1 MSIRII
7 IATAIWAVSGFA
19 EAQSSGTAFVVAP
32 GLLITNHHVIEGCSS
47 IDVVAA
53 EGRRPATVVDSVR
66 QIDLALLRVYGLRVG
81 VATLRTQSKVR
92 LGEASTVF
100 GFPLAGSLSSGGNF
114 TTGVVSSLRG
124 LRDAAGEIQ
133 ITAPVQPGNSGGPV
147 LDRSGLVI
155 GVVQS
160 KLDALLA
167 IKATGDIP
175 QNVNFAVSLEV
186 LADFLKKNKVDFS
199 SAPEKAAVD
208 NSAIA
213 ELAQTFTFQVSC
225 TQYPS
230 VASTPPKDSQIQT
243 PPKRE
248 IPTQRP
254 SFDCSLARTIV
265 EKLICSDEQL
275 SALDRRMA
283 DLYRD
288 RIRRALDPIAARSE
302 QIQWLTQ
309 FRNLCTTKQCLVEH
323 YQRRIAELSTADN
336 SADQNHQV
344 RGGSYGS
351 QVRAC
356 VQPRVVFRTP
366 PRTSS
371 FNPTATYRIQ
381 LTAAGT
387 ITDLRLTRSSGDP
400 QFDIAVYDGILGCT
414 VFPRPPSGAYPSYID
429 INYSMYD

>member
-1 MSIRII
+1 
-7 IATAIWAVSGFA
+7 
-19 EAQSSGTAFVVAP
+19 
-32 GLLITNHHVIEGCSS
+32 
-47 IDVVAA
+47 
-53 EGRRPATVVDSVR
+53 
-66 QIDLALLRVYGLRVG
+66 
-81 VATLRTQSKVR
+81 
-92 LGEASTVF
+92 
-100 GFPLAGSLSSGGNF
+100 
-114 TTGVVSSLRG
+114 
-124 LRDAAGEIQ
+124 
-133 ITAPVQPGNSGGPV
+133 
-147 LDRSGLVI
+147 
-155 GVVQS
+155 VVQS

-186 LADFLKKNKVDFS
+186 LADSLKKNKVDFS

-208 NSAIA
+208 TSVVA
-213 ELAQTFTFQVSC
+213 ELAQTFTFQVRC
-225 TQYPS
+225 TQSPS
-230 VASTPPKDSQIQT
+230 VAGTSPKDSQIQT

-248 IPTQRP
+248 IPTQSP

-288 RIRRALDPIAARSE
+288 RIRRAQDPIAARSE

-309 FRNLCTTKQCLVEH
+309 FRNFCTTKQCLVEH
-323 YQRRIAELSTADN
+323 YQRRIAELSKADN

-356 VQPRVVFRTP
+356 VQPRVVFRSP

-371 FNPTATYRIQ
+371 FNPTATYRMQ
-381 LTAAGT
+381 LTATGT

-400 QFDIAVYDGILGCT
+400 QFDIAVYDGILGCR
-414 VFPRPPSGAYPSYID
+414 VFPRPPSGDYPSYID